1 MGTDARRGA
10 TAACAC
16 VNCAEERAR
25 MAEEC
30 PGATNSP
37 ARPSELGADGPEDAD
52 MLASASSRA
61 LSGRRRMTVAGE
73 SKACTK
79 AATWSLR
86 SESSCSREE
95 RRAR

>member
-1 MGTDARRGA
+1 
-10 TAACAC
+10 
-16 VNCAEERAR
+16 

-30 PGATNSP
+30 PGATESP
-37 ARPSELGADGPEDAD
+37 ARPSESGADRPEDAD
-52 MLASASSRA
+52 LLASASRRA
-61 LSGRRRMTVAGE
+61 LSARGRMTVAGE

-79 AATWSLR
+79 AATWSLL